1 MDVCLCPLLH
11 THVTSLCTYVTSS
24 YTYVTSSYAYGGNHE
39 CMPLS
44 TPAHTCHIIIHLCHI
59 IIHMSHHHTHM
70 EEIMDVCL
78 CPLLHTHT
86 HTIRHIGVCIYVSK
100 SVQHIITTRRSTNQK
115 KKTHRPIHTREHAP
129 GGVLLRSVLQV
140 RHLTLL
146 NLFQPLGVG
155 FRLRLFYLRVSHH
168 HMRASHDHVR
178 ASHHHMRV
186 SHHHITCTLPPPP
199 FYLCELLCVRSFVCM
214 CVCVCVCVCVCA
226 RVR

>member
-1 MDVCLCPLLH
+1 MCMYARTGYKSDVCAHVCAHLILTLRHLLLQIEEEIMDVCLCPLLH

-100 SVQHIITTRRSTNQK
+100 SVQHIITTRRSTNK
-115 KKTHRPIHTREHAP
+115 KKNAPAHTYA
-129 GGVLLRSVLQV
+129 
-140 RHLTLL
+140 
-146 NLFQPLGVG
+146 
-155 FRLRLFYLRVSHH
+155 
-168 HMRASHDHVR
+168 
-178 ASHHHMRV
+178 
-186 SHHHITCTLPPPP
+186 
-199 FYLCELLCVRSFVCM
+199 
-214 CVCVCVCVCVCA
+214 
-226 RVR
+226 